1 MISKENKKEFENEMR
16 AKALKKR
23 GFNLEAIGLM
33 MDDEPRIIEKMLRR
47 KRREDKNAEKHG
59 GL

>member
-1 MISKENKKEFENEMR
+1 MPVSKENKKEFENEMR

-33 MDDEPRIIEKMLRR
+33 MGEKPRVIEKMLKK
-47 KRREDKNAEKHG
+47 KRGEDKDAKI
-59 GL
+59 